1 MNAIV
6 PLVRSGIFQ
15 REEMIASAKEI
26 QNEYIKQKIEP
37 AYIKLSKVRQIM
49 QMENSDIDKII
60 SDVIEEAKK
69 GSYVLYEYPEIFY
82 TIENVLQFSS
92 YSKSGLVDEFKKG
105 VVISKEHSPYYYN
118 LKMHY
123 RFDKVSSDLKSM
135 LEFTFEQ
142 NESIKRASDN
152 EIALKIVQS
161 LEPYDKTKFQEIF
174 SNNDTLQSDVFNL
187 INPKIFYDTFI
198 KLSNAD
204 KFEFYQ
210 TFVKISNDY
219 LNSAS
224 HKNDIIFFSSLKDLF
239 DSTTEAS
246 ISKQHCI
253 WMSDRLKEI
262 VDRISM

>member
-26 QNEYIKQKIEP
+26 QNEYIKQKIEL

-123 RFDKVSSDLKSM
+123 QFDKVSSDLKSM

-174 SNNDTLQSDVFNL
+174 SNNDTLQATFL
-187 INPKIFYDTFI
+187 I
-198 KLSNAD
+198 
-204 KFEFYQ
+204 
-210 TFVKISNDY
+210 
-219 LNSAS
+219 
-224 HKNDIIFFSSLKDLF
+224 
-239 DSTTEAS
+239 
-246 ISKQHCI
+246 
-253 WMSDRLKEI
+253 
-262 VDRISM
+262 